1 MLDASIGGKTG
12 VDTPLGKNLVGAFH
26 PPSAVLCDPLTLRT
40 LPERN
45 YREGLAEAVKHAA
58 TLDAPFGKWLLAH
71 APHVADREIR
81 TLETLIR
88 RSAAIKADVVM
99 ADERD
104 ADRRAV
110 LNAGHTVAH
119 ALEQATDYALPHGE
133 AVAIGLVIETRVAE
147 AMGVANAGTADEI
160 AALLARLD
168 LPVIP
173 PAGIDQSRVAA
184 AISRDKKNRDG
195 VVHAALVASFGCIAR
210 DGEAWTHPLD
220 LRVVQELLTG

>member
-1 MLDASIGGKTG
+1 MTQ
-12 VDTPLGKNLVGAFH
+12 
-26 PPSAVLCDPLTLRT
+26 
-40 LPERN
+40 
-45 YREGLAEAVKHAA
+45 
-58 TLDAPFGKWLLAH
+58 

-99 ADERD
+99 TDERETG
-104 ADRRAV
+104 RRAV

-119 ALEQATDYALPHGE
+119 ALEQATDYTIPHGE

-147 AMGVANAGTADEI
+147 AMGLANSGTADEI

-168 LPVIP
+168 LPVAP
-173 PAGIDQSRVAA
+173 PEGLDQSRITAA
-184 AISRDKKNRDG
+184 LTRDKKNRGG
-195 VVHAALVASFGCIAR
+195 VVHAALVASFGTIAR

-220 LRVVQELLTG
+220 LRAVEELLVGNGQR